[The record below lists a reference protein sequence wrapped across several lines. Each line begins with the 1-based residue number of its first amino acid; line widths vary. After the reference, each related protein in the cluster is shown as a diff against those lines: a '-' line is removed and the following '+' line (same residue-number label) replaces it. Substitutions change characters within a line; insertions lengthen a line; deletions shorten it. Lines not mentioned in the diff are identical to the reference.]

1 MKFED
6 ENFEEEFLEW
16 LNSKTKEELIDSFK
30 KYTKNNNEVYKNNK
44 GMNIDENIIYS
55 EIKSQQFKSDLSI
68 VVNNKKISDEGEKEI
83 WENELATAA

>member
-16 LNSKTKEELIDSFK
+16 LNSKTKEELINSFK